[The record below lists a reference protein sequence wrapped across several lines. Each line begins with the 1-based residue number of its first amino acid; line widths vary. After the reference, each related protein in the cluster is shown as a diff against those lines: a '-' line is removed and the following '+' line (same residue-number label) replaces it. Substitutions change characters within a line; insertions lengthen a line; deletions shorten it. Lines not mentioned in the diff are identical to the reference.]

1 LISNIDEEDINVACL
16 TTDFAM
22 QNVLL
27 QMNLNLLSVDG
38 ISIKK
43 KVQKWIKR
51 CYSCKR
57 ICKEL
62 EAHFCPFCGSSSLT
76 KISYTVD
83 SEGNTF
89 YNLSRKKRNL
99 RGLKYP
105 IPFPKGGRN
114 NNDLILRSDQL
125 PKYRKKDKNLFD
137 FESDIVLGSR
147 KNKQTN
153 PVIGYGKKNPNQ
165 SRRKYGKKNKSKKR
179 GF

>member
-38 ISIKK
+38 ISIK

-125 PKYRKKDKNLFD
+125 PKYRKK
-137 FESDIVLGSR
+137 R
-147 KNKQTN
+147 
-153 PVIGYGKKNPNQ
+153 
-165 SRRKYGKKNKSKKR
+165 
-179 GF
+179 